1 MPNDPD
7 YKTAYETLARAIE
20 EAERILYKAD
30 LMTSVGLSMQKGKE
44 LEEDVIEEIRR
55 LNSQS

>member
-1 MPNDPD
+1 MPNEPD

-30 LMTSVGLSMQKGKE
+30 LMTSAGLSMQKGKE
-44 LEEDVIEEIRR
+44 LEEDVMEEIRR
-55 LNSQS
+55 LNSQP